1 MLMGTWQG
9 KMRAS
14 FGDYEFRLSISN
26 ADPRDLAEDSG
37 SRNGLRAVAIH
48 DRNGQKEVIE
58 LKGIVYSDRSV
69 YFHDVNDPLRT
80 NIDMEDPFSRL
91 QFLMKYDRGKL
102 ILDGHWQ
109 EYHTKRRFRKGR
121 LVLRKQ
127 KVKA

>member
-1 MLMGTWQG
+1 MGTWQG

-14 FGDYEFRLSISN
+14 FGDYQFRLSITE
-26 ADPRDLAEDSG
+26 ADPKDLTKDCGYRDA
-37 SRNGLRAVAIH
+37 LRAVAIH
-48 DRNGQKEVIE
+48 DRNGEKEVIE
-58 LKGIVYSDRSV
+58 LKGIVFSDRSV

-80 NIDMEDPFSRL
+80 NVEIEDPFSRL
-91 QFLMKYDRGKL
+91 QFLLKYERGKL
-102 ILDGHWQ
+102 VLDGHWQ